1 MAEGH
6 TAISA
11 YEQAG
16 YSGDPNKNAS
26 HATGKDGFQSYLAD
40 LQAESRTGAIMTRSK
55 RLERLSGIAS
65 GKHGGTPSEWTRAI
79 AEMNKMEGSYASEEV
94 KDSPPSEF
102 LQMLLAAQ
110 HKPKERS
117 SCGPGQSTV
126 TSTR

>member
-1 MAEGH
+1 MAELMAEGH
-6 TAISA
+6 TAVFA

-16 YSGDPNKNAS
+16 YSGDPHRKACQIVENS
-26 HATGKDGFQSYLAD
+26 GFKHYLAD
-40 LQAESRTGAIMTRSK
+40 LQAESRTGAIMTRTN

-94 KDSPPSEF
+94 QDSPPSEF

-110 HKPKERS
+110 HKPKVRS
-117 SCGPGQSTV
+117 S
-126 TSTR
+126 